1 MKVGEI
7 IALDREIIL
16 NDGKDTVTI
25 TVVNIGDRPIQVGSH
40 YHFFEVN
47 KLLKFNREKSY
58 GYRLNIP
65 SGTSVRFEPGEEKE
79 IQLVELGGKR
89 IVYGLNDLTEKKV
102 KKAIKACYGKNPA
115 FIIGIALNEKFKKDN
130 ENFGIV
136 TNSILSILEKMDK
149 EDRNEILKKYA
160 KRRRDKG
167 CQCSRRLNLLSINE
181 DDYKNINKSV
191 AKLIRNGFNK
201 EVFS

>member
-89 IVYGLNDLTEKKV
+89 IVYGLNDLT
-102 KKAIKACYGKNPA
+102 CGN
-115 FIIGIALNEKFKKDN
+115 
-130 ENFGIV
+130 
-136 TNSILSILEKMDK
+136 
-149 EDRNEILKKYA
+149 
-160 KRRRDKG
+160 
-167 CQCSRRLNLLSINE
+167 
-181 DDYKNINKSV
+181 
-191 AKLIRNGFNK
+191 
-201 EVFS
+201 